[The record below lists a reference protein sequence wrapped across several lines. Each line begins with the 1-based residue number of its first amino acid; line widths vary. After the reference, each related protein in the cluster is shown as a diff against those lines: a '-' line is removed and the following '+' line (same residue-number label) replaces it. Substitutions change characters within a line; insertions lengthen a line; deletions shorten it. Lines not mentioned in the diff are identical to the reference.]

1 MARKIT
7 PEDRKRL
14 EAYRK
19 KRNDMYQ
26 EGVLQRAEE
35 EAAKAKAAK
44 AQEAADA
51 AAKKRQDD
59 MYKEAMELNKL
70 YDERAA
76 KVKKQNEMLDS
87 TVDLSNTLVKNAN
100 EQGGAL
106 KKQTTIH
113 QGVLDTMQAQV
124 EQGGIT
130 EEQLAFQVD
139 LTEKIADGTA
149 TTHDLQMA
157 LKDNASEMTEEY
169 KLFLEQQIKFNEQQ
183 ELSNELM
190 GEMDGALGTNLKGL
204 TDFANMSSSAKMMA
218 GFAAVL
224 AILVK
229 FSGQLDAIGEQ
240 FGAIGVQQFAGD
252 LMAADAEM
260 ARLGYD
266 AGSAAE
272 VTTTLAD
279 NFGVGMTDAMGMA
292 AATGDMSKA
301 LGLSLAEGSQLMGMF
316 TTMGGM
322 TPQQAEDMSKMAAQ
336 LANANNVNPSAV
348 LKDIAGS
355 TETFAKF
362 GKDGGANL
370 VEAAVVAKK
379 LGTNLDSVAS
389 TMEGMLDFANST
401 TKAMEASVMVGRDI
415 NVQKLQELS
424 LAGDAAGVLEEQKRL
439 LGDAEAF
446 NSMNVLQR
454 KALAEALGLSVEEAN
469 KMVNAEKE
477 QASLAGELAKQP
489 GFEQLVGKE
498 ALSSLSQLMGSLQS
512 IAAVLTNVLGPPL
525 NIIVGIFAEGFNVI
539 NSVIDTLMEFPVIAG
554 IVGAAL
560 ALMSSKF
567 LISAIAGVW
576 AGVSSIMSIPFVG
589 PVLAT
594 IAAVGLISTIYN
606 AIAGA
611 QSKKVGDLSTGP
623 GGGGPVVT
631 TPQGQQFEGSV
642 RDEVL
647 MAPGI
652 AGAGAAAAG
661 SAAGSQAVVAAVQD
675 LKATTQTGID
685 SRPSAKD
692 IGKATGNKME
702 ELGDM

>member
-1 MARKIT
+1 MARR
-7 PEDRKRL
+7 EDKFTKEELKLMKEKTR
-14 EAYRK
+14 EQQAQK
-19 KRNDMYQ
+19 KYQ
-26 EGVLQRAEE
+26 DESV
-35 EAAKAKAAK
+35 
-44 AQEAADA
+44 A
-51 AAKKRQDD
+51 AAEKRYEKTKQENDLWD
-59 MYKEAMELNKL
+59 EMYETAHKI
-70 YDERAA
+70 
-76 KVKKQNEMLDS
+76 NEQLDS
-87 TVDLSNTLVKNAN
+87 TVDLSDQLTKNYQN
-100 EQGGAL
+100 SGGAVQ
-106 KKQTTIH
+106 KQVSVH
-113 QGVLDTMQAQV
+113 QSVVDTMKEQV
-124 EQGGIT
+124 KHGGIT
-130 EEQLAFQVD
+130 EKQLNFQTD
-139 LTEKIADGTA
+139 LMTKISDGTA
-149 TTHDLQMA
+149 ETADLMDA
-157 LKDNASEMTEEY
+157 LKSNASDMTPEF
-169 KLFLEQQIKFNEQQ
+169 KQFLAEQIKFNEQQ

-190 GEMDGALGTNLKGL
+190 GEMDSALGINLKGI

-218 GFAAVL
+218 GFAAIL
-224 AILVK
+224 AILK
-229 FSGQLDAIGEQ
+229 SFSDNLDAIGEE

-272 VTTTLAD
+272 VTNELAN

-292 AATGDMSKA
+292 TQVGDMSKA
-301 LGLSLAEGSQLMGMF
+301 LGLSLQEGSQLMGMF

-498 ALSSLSQLMGSLQS
+498 ALSSLSQLMGSLTS

-525 NIIVGIFAEGFNVI
+525 QIIVGIFAEGFNVI
-539 NSVIDTLMEFPVIAG
+539 NSVIDTLMEFPALA
-554 IVGAAL
+554 IVVGGAL

-647 MAPGI
+647 MAPNI

-675 LKATTQTGID
+675 LKATTQSGID

>member
-1 MARKIT
+1 MARR
-7 PEDRKRL
+7 EDKFTKEELKLMKEKTR
-14 EAYRK
+14 EQQAQK
-19 KRNDMYQ
+19 KYQ
-26 EGVLQRAEE
+26 DESV
-35 EAAKAKAAK
+35 
-44 AQEAADA
+44 A
-51 AAKKRQDD
+51 AAEKRYEKTKQENDLWD
-59 MYKEAMELNKL
+59 EMYETAHKI
-70 YDERAA
+70 
-76 KVKKQNEMLDS
+76 NEQLDS
-87 TVDLSNTLVKNAN
+87 TVDLSDQLTKNYQN
-100 EQGGAL
+100 SGGAVQ
-106 KKQTTIH
+106 KQVSVH
-113 QGVLDTMQAQV
+113 QSVVDTMKEQV
-124 EQGGIT
+124 KQGGIT
-130 EEQLAFQVD
+130 EKQLNFQTD
-139 LTEKIADGTA
+139 LMTKISDGTA
-149 TTHDLQMA
+149 ETADLMDA
-157 LKDNASEMTEEY
+157 LKSNASDMTPEF
-169 KLFLEQQIKFNEQQ
+169 KQFLAEQIKFNEQQ

-190 GEMDGALGTNLKGL
+190 GEMDSALGINLKGI

-218 GFAAVL
+218 GFAAIL
-224 AILVK
+224 AILK
-229 FSGQLDAIGEQ
+229 SFSDNLDAIGEE

-272 VTTTLAD
+272 VTNELAN

-292 AATGDMSKA
+292 TQVGDMSKA
-301 LGLSLAEGSQLMGMF
+301 LGLSLQEGSQLMGMF

-498 ALSSLSQLMGSLQS
+498 ALSSLSQLMGSLTS

-525 NIIVGIFAEGFNVI
+525 QIIVGIFAEGFNVI
-539 NSVIDTLMEFPVIAG
+539 NSVIDTLMEFPALA
-554 IVGAAL
+554 IVVGGAL

-647 MAPGI
+647 MAPNI

-675 LKATTQTGID
+675 LKATTQSGID